1 MSEEKI
7 DNAAGASACAS
18 CSSAE
23 VDDIKLKE
31 CADCDLVRYCSNSCL
46 QDHESQHKE
55 ACKKRAAEL
64 RDELLLRQPESNH
77 LGDCPICMIPLSLDQ
92 KKSIMKSCC
101 SKVICKGCNHANKI
115 REAEA
120 SLILPSC
127 LFCRQPVPTLDEQEK
142 YRRKRIEANDPVAM
156 LLEGIMRHDQGDYIK
171 EFEYYTKA
179 TELGDV

>member
-64 RDELLLRQPESNH
+64 RDKIY
-77 LGDCPICMIPLSLDQ
+77 LGNRS
-92 KKSIMKSCC
+92 
-101 SKVICKGCNHANKI
+101 AT
-115 REAEA
+115 
-120 SLILPSC
+120 ILVTAPS
-127 LFCRQPVPTLDEQEK
+127 
-142 YRRKRIEANDPVAM
+142 A
-156 LLEGIMRHDQGDYIK
+156 
-171 EFEYYTKA
+171 
-179 TELGDV
+179 